1 MQRSQCFKAQL
12 ILSWCHDHCMTRS
25 GGAVLLWEGLG
36 EHKRANHTADAK
48 NMLWRSADALVGGG
62 GGGQGPVLVR
72 VSSCVKRATFGMFL
86 TFCHYCHFTW
96 EAGQRRER
104 ALTADWPQML
114 FIWLISLQTTIPSLN
129 CGGAYRG
136 RRWEGASTGEM
147 SHQGSQRGVKLR
159 LTSAGSVAP
168 LCPLCA
174 PGKMI

>member
-1 MQRSQCFKAQL
+1 
-12 ILSWCHDHCMTRS
+12 MTTVWPVAGGRFYCGRGSAGANVQNASRVQKRRCEGLLMCWWEEVGRS
-25 GGAVLLWEGLG
+25 G
-36 EHKRANHTADAK
+36 RT
-48 NMLWRSADALVGGG
+48 
-62 GGGQGPVLVR
+62 QGTVLVR
-72 VSSCVKRATFGMFL
+72 VSSCVHQATFAMFL

-96 EAGQRRER
+96 EAGRQRER

-129 CGGAYRG
+129 CGGAYTG